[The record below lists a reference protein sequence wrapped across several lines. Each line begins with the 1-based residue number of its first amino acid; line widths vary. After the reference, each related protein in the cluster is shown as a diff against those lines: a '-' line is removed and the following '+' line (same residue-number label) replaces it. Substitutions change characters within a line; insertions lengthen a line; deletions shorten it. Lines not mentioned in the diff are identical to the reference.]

1 MQVKSYNI
9 FLDVDLK
16 NLAFDGKVGITL
28 DTEKDVT
35 LNSVD
40 LKILDVKAGGKS
52 VKYEQKGQDLLVK
65 TGPFKGI
72 VEVTYRGPIASDK
85 LVGLYKAP
93 YDHDYV
99 ASTQFEAA
107 SARRMVPCIDHPAYK
122 AEFKL
127 TVKTDAGL
135 STISNMPAKSIRTE
149 GSNKIV
155 EFETTPRMST
165 YLLYLG
171 VGKFEEIREKSGSVE
186 YIVAATHGKAGSGKF
201 ALQTAKETTRFYDS
215 YYGIPYALPKMHL
228 IAVPEFAHGAME
240 NWGAITFRE
249 MRLLVDDKT
258 SVKVKKR
265 AGETIAHEIAHM
277 WFGDLVTMK
286 WWDDLW
292 LNESFA
298 TFMAYKAVDKAYP
311 QLSMW
316 QDFVFMDTAAAMS
329 RDGVENTHPIQVTIN
344 SVEDVEEVFDDI
356 SYGKGASIIRM
367 IEAHVG
373 QENFT
378 TGVRS
383 YLQEYKY
390 SNATGND
397 LWTHIETASKMPVKK
412 IMSDWIRKPG
422 YPAVTVSLVDG
433 KLNLRQERF
442 LLSGETRKDIWPIPI
457 TMKINGTSH
466 KLILDKEQE
475 TVNTPAKLESLK
487 LNTDQTG
494 FYRVFYKGLYDR
506 VSKSDM
512 STYDR
517 YGIISDAYAFTIPG
531 KMGFNEYL
539 ELVQHYEAEKEYLPA
554 YETSDQLGF
563 LYSITPRVREASKR
577 FHTAQIGLL
586 AKRTDENSLALRGIM
601 AERLAR
607 VDNAYAKELGSG
619 FTNYDKISPDMKQAT
634 AVAYARS
641 TEDYDTVHKMYKS
654 ARSEE
659 DKVRFLTALTSFED
673 SSLVARTLNLA
684 LSDEVK
690 KENVLP
696 MLGIRKENPGLR
708 ENPDAKMPTW
718 DWLTS
723 NFDWLRQVHK
733 GTGLVSRWLHLAI
746 PFFGQG
752 RVSEVEQYFQKNRPK
767 DVHMGIDVGLEKLR
781 IYDNFVRRIARP
793 EERMVEA

>member
-1 MQVKSYNI
+1 MQVKSYDI

-16 NLAFDGKVGITL
+16 NLAFDGKVGISLET
-28 DTEKDVT
+28 DKDVT

-40 LKILDVKAGGKS
+40 LKILDSKAGGKS

-72 VEVTYRGPIASDK
+72 LEITYRGPITSDR

-107 SARRMVPCIDHPAYK
+107 SARRMVPCVDHPAFK

-127 TVKTDAGL
+127 TVKTDPGL
-135 STISNMPAKSIRTE
+135 SVISNMPVKSTSTE
-149 GSNKIV
+149 GSKKIV

-171 VGKFEEIREKSGSVE
+171 VGKFEEIREKSGTVE
-186 YIVAATHGKAGSGKF
+186 YIVAATRGKAGSGKF
-201 ALQTAKETTRFYDS
+201 ALQTAKETTKYYGS

-249 MRLLVDDKT
+249 LRLLVGDET
-258 SVKVKKR
+258 SVKIKKR

-298 TFMAYKAVDKAYP
+298 TFMAYKAVDKVYP
-311 QLSMW
+311 QWSMW
-316 QDFVFMDTAAAMS
+316 QDFVFMDTAPAMS

-344 SVEDVEEVFDDI
+344 SVDDVEEVFDDI

-373 QENFT
+373 QDNFT
-378 TGVRS
+378 AGVRS

-397 LWTHIETASKMPVKK
+397 LWTHIETASKVPVKK
-412 IMSDWIRKPG
+412 IMGDWIRKPG

-433 KLNLRQERF
+433 KLNLHQERF

-457 TMKINGTSH
+457 RMKVNGTSH
-466 KLILDKEQE
+466 RLILDREQDS
-475 TVNTPAKLESLK
+475 VNVPAKLESLK

-517 YGIISDAYAFTIPG
+517 YGIISDAYAFTISG
-531 KMGFNEYL
+531 KMGVNEYL
-539 ELVQHYEAEKEYLPA
+539 ELVHHYETEREYLPA

-563 LYSITPRVREASKR
+563 LYSITPRVMEASKR
-577 FHTAQIGLL
+577 YHKSQLSLL
-586 AKRTDENSLALRGIM
+586 SERTDENSRELHGIM

-607 VDNAYAKELGSG
+607 VDKDYAKKLGTNFS
-619 FTNYDKISPDMKQAT
+619 NYDTIEPDMKQAT
-634 AVAYARS
+634 VVAYARS
-641 TEDYDTVHKMYKS
+641 TGDYDTLLRKYES
-654 ARSEE
+654 ARFEE
-659 DKVRFLTALTSFED
+659 DKVRLLVGLTSFED
-673 SSLVARTLNLA
+673 SSLVGRTLNLA
-684 LSDEVK
+684 IAGEVK
-690 KENVLP
+690 KENVLV
-696 MLGIRKENPGLR
+696 MLGLQKSNPGLR
-708 ENPDAKMPTW
+708 ENPDAKKATW
-718 DWLTS
+718 DWLS
-723 NFDWLRQVHK
+723 ANFNWLRQVYQ

-752 RVSEVEQYFQKNRPK
+752 RVSEVEHYFQKNKPK

-781 IYDNFVRRIARP
+781 IYDNFVRRIADP